1 MPPFNLLGF
10 SSKSLLRVLQLRL
23 GKHLGPFQKREKHF
37 FFAVFF
43 TVFACNFSSGLWV
56 EWFHRGFGWKWFVRG
71 FGGRFESCT
80 SKELE
85 RGIRRKAAA
94 SPLSGAV
101 GGAKPSGLCEVIS
114 YVFKNE
120 NLHWKSAPGACNGR
134 NLFHPR
140 LGAGATVREYLK
152 AYMPLTTIYIHT
164 FSKWQGRRPSAADA

>member
-1 MPPFNLLGF
+1 MLHAAIQSFGVFKQVLAAGPSAETWEAPRPFPETRKTL
-10 SSKSLLRVLQLRL
+10 
-23 GKHLGPFQKREKHF
+23 

-43 TVFACNFSSGLWV
+43 YRFWRVI
-56 EWFHRGFGWKWFVRG
+56 FHRGFGWNG
-71 FGGRFESCT
+71 FIGALGGNGSFGALGGRFESCT

-120 NLHWKSAPGACNGR
+120 NLH
-134 NLFHPR
+134 
-140 LGAGATVREYLK
+140 
-152 AYMPLTTIYIHT
+152 
-164 FSKWQGRRPSAADA
+164 

>member
-1 MPPFNLLGF
+1 MPPSSLLGF
-10 SSKSLLRVLQLRL
+10 SSKSLLRALQPRL
-23 GKHLGPFQKREKHF
+23 GKHLGPFQKQEKQF
-37 FFAVFF
+37 FLLFF
-43 TVFACNFSSGLWV
+43 LPFLRVI
-56 EWFHRGFGWKWFVRG
+56 FHRGFGWNG
-71 FGGRFESCT
+71 FIGALGGNGSFGALGGRFESCT

-120 NLHWKSAPGACNGR
+120 NLHWKLAPGACNGR

-140 LGAGATVREYLK
+140 LGAGATVKEYLK
-152 AYMPLTTIYIHT
+152 AYMPLTRYTYIH
-164 FSKWQGRRPSAADA
+164 FQNGRVGVRLLPT

>member
-1 MPPFNLLGF
+1 MPPSSLLGF
-10 SSKSLLRVLQLRL
+10 SSKSLLRALQPRL

-37 FFAVFF
+37 FCVFF
-43 TVFACNFSSGLWV
+43 LPFLRVI
-56 EWFHRGFGWKWFVRG
+56 FHRGFGWNG
-71 FGGRFESCT
+71 FIGALGGNGSFGALGGRFESCT

-120 NLHWKSAPGACNGR
+120 NLH
-134 NLFHPR
+134 
-140 LGAGATVREYLK
+140 
-152 AYMPLTTIYIHT
+152 
-164 FSKWQGRRPSAADA
+164 